1 MIWNNFN
8 NLALEIST
16 QILMNKLIILSAFL
30 ITLYGCGSSK
40 SVLSADKEVIRTT
53 IDLVNVDNDRV
64 KVTVDPG
71 LFSKQNISFFI
82 PKTVPGTYSE
92 DNYGKY
98 IEDFKA
104 YDYNG
109 RELMFTTVG
118 VNEWNISD
126 ASKLDKVVY
135 YVTDTYDS
143 EYEQND
149 PVFSPAGTNIS
160 EGKNFL
166 LNLHGFVGYFEELKE
181 VPYEL
186 SVSSPIDLVP
196 TTSLVKKQGEAND
209 TTDIFLASR
218 YFEVVD
224 NPILYAQANTASF
237 VINDITINLSIY
249 SPNNVYS
256 AADLKPSMESMMRAQ
271 KAFLGEIDGTKEYN
285 ILLYLSTLDENDASG
300 FGALEHHTS
309 TVVVMPEQM
318 PKSVL
323 EEAMIDVVSHEFFHI
338 VTPLNVHSK
347 EIQYFDYNDPKMS
360 EHLWMYEGTTE
371 YFAHLFQIQQG
382 LINEAEFYKR
392 IVDKINNSKS
402 FDDVMSFT
410 TMSKNVLEDPY
421 KANYGNVY
429 EKGALLNMSLDIKL
443 RELSNGEKGVL
454 WLMKELSK
462 KYDNDTPFDDEEII
476 DEIVELTY
484 PEIKSFFETY
494 VIGTTALDYDEIL
507 ASVGLKTTDIQEP
520 SGFFINGEIPFIDI
534 DQANEDAIFIRKG
547 IQLNTFFTNLGAQG
561 GDTIKSID
569 GTPISLESIR
579 TIIGQSLWWSADR
592 EITMVVQRGEDEL
605 VLEGKVGTPTLKVT
619 TIVPIDQMENT
630 PQSQL
635 RKSWLKS

>member
-1 MIWNNFN
+1 
-8 NLALEIST
+8 
-16 QILMNKLIILSAFL
+16 MNKLIILAVL
-30 ITLYGCGSSK
+30 LVTLYGCGSSK
-40 SVLSADKEVIRTT
+40 SVLSADKEVIKTT
-53 IDLVNVDNDRV
+53 IDLVNVNNDRV

-71 LFSKQNISFFI
+71 LFSKKSISFFI

-109 RELMFTTVG
+109 RELKFTTVG

-126 ASKLDKVVY
+126 ASELDKVVY

-149 PVFSPAGTNIS
+149 PVFSPAGTNILK
-160 EGKNFL
+160 GKNFL
-166 LNLHGFVGYFEELKE
+166 LNLHGFVGYFEELKQ

-186 SVSSPIDLVP
+186 SVSSPVDLVP
-196 TTSLVKKQGEAND
+196 ATSLVKKQSEAND

-224 NPILYAQANTASF
+224 NPILYAKANTASF
-237 VINDITINLSIY
+237 AVNDITINLSIY
-249 SPNNVYS
+249 SPNSLYD

-271 KAFLGEIDGTKEYN
+271 KAFLGDIDGTKEYN

-323 EEAMIDVVSHEFFHI
+323 EKAMIDVVSHEFFHI

-382 LINEAEFYKR
+382 LINEPEFYKR

-410 TMSKNVLEDPY
+410 TMSKNVLDDPY

-429 EKGALLNMSLDIKL
+429 EKGALLNMTLDIRL
-443 RELSNGEKGVL
+443 RELSDGEKGVL

-462 KYDNDTPFDDEEII
+462 KYDNDTPFDDTEII
-476 DEIVELTY
+476 DEIVDMTY
-484 PEIKSFFETY
+484 PEIKSFFDTY

-507 ASVGLKTTDIQEP
+507 ASVGLKTADIQEP
-520 SGFFINGEIPFIDI
+520 SGYFINGEIPFIDI
-534 DQANEDAIFIRKG
+534 DQANEDAIIIRKG
-547 IQLNTFFTNLGAQG
+547 IELNTFFTNLGAQG

-569 GTPISLESIR
+569 GIPISLESIR

-592 EITMVVQRGEDEL
+592 EITMVVQRGEEEL
-605 VLEGKVGTPTLKVT
+605 VLEGKVGNPTLKVT
-619 TIVPIDQMENT
+619 TIVPIDEMENT

-635 RKSWLKS
+635 RKYWLKS